1 MPSSAPVFHRKV
13 PTVESAGTKRAMLK
27 RIFLAGLVAP
37 GVFGA
42 SGLILTKVVRL
53 GDPGNSREV
62 GIALWQLESFVDG
75 IIAEEGARPKD
86 ERVNRAIESA
96 FQSEQQEEPL
106 DPPLSRLV
114 GEILK
119 DPRLGSLGS
128 PPVFAEKNDLP
139 NGFGFYWKGEDGLS
153 RSGGMDPDDI
163 NSWNPESARFYLNR
177 ARRTAMLQYAGLAML
192 PAFVVF
198 ALLVRMTGRR
208 SFRERLAWLIKKGLT
223 WSSAKYESGYLYFKS
238 FKH

>member
-1 MPSSAPVFHRKV
+1 
-13 PTVESAGTKRAMLK
+13 MLK

-128 PPVFAEKNDLP
+128 PPVFRAIQ
-139 NGFGFYWKGEDGLS
+139 
-153 RSGGMDPDDI
+153 GGARPLVPCPRLYQRPT
-163 NSWNPESARFYLNR
+163 SPELNR
-177 ARRTAMLQYAGLAML
+177 GN
-192 PAFVVF
+192 
-198 ALLVRMTGRR
+198 
-208 SFRERLAWLIKKGLT
+208 
-223 WSSAKYESGYLYFKS
+223 SGHLE
-238 FKH
+238 